1 MMMLA
6 SGLLALPGSYLCGV
20 IDSKIG
26 ARKAAYTSYVFGIL
40 AMLLNLTGNT
50 VCVWISLVCIGMVVG
65 GAATGRHHSVL
76 KSLETASQWIWY
88 YPANDSGSRSSWTCI
103 LRSILRNDRKL

>member
-1 MMMLA
+1 MVQLFPRLLEIGFAEGTAGMMMLA

-40 AMLLNLTGNT
+40 AMVLNLTGNT
-50 VCVWISLVCIGMVVG
+50 VCVWLSLVCIGMVVG
-65 GAATGRHHSVL
+65 GAGKLAGISCVS
-76 KSLETASQWIWY
+76 KSLVTAL
-88 YPANDSGSRSSWTCI
+88 PTDMGLFSR
-103 LRSILRNDRKL
+103 